1 METPLTL
8 SGSFSYED
16 GAFGDSTLDW
26 RVGAEYYL
34 GKGFAA
40 GVGYVDS
47 HRSQLREGR
56 ARMVANVRFDF

>member
-1 METPLTL
+1 MKAGDRQDCVLMVDAVTHAATRALETAI
-8 SGSFSYED
+8 SD
-16 GAFGDSTLDW
+16 N
-26 RVGAEYYL
+26 